1 MIPFLHIDAML
12 VIIAPRLVAIIIL
25 IFGLV
30 ANINT
35 EMLQISQREEHSIQ
49 HPEKN
54 NPQPFEHDGFADQL
68 MR

>member
-1 MIPFLHIDAML
+1 ML

-35 EMLQISQREEHSIQ
+35 EMLQISQREEYSIQ
-49 HPEKN
+49 HTEKN

>member
-1 MIPFLHIDAML
+1 ML
-12 VIIAPRLVAIIIL
+12 VIIATRLVAIIIL

-35 EMLQISQREEHSIQ
+35 EMLQISQREEYSIQ